1 MSCIFCINYKGLQEP
16 CKKGIT
22 VETSYE
28 SFNCKFYEYNGELKY
43 ESEGI
48 KR

>member
-1 MSCIFCINYKGLQEP
+1 MSCIFCKSYKGLQKN
-16 CKKGIT
+16 CKHGVK
-22 VETSYE
+22 VKNSYE

-48 KR
+48 K